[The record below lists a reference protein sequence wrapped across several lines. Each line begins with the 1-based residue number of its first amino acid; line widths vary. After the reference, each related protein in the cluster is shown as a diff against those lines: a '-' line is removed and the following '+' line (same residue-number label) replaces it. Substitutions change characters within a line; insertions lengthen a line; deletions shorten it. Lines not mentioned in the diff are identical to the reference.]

1 MAIVRTFVVCTVVTA
16 TIALAAA
23 RGEAQ
28 RPLTPPRAPA
38 PSASPTTTPPQAPPP
53 AAAAPDTTVG
63 PGPTRVL
70 GSSLT
75 LPSDYRIGAGDLLQ
89 INVWK
94 NETLSRIVP
103 VRPDGKIS
111 LPLLQDVQAAG
122 LTPMELRD
130 KLANSFAEFMPNPE
144 VSVSVNDVRSMRI
157 SVLGQVQRPGVLEL
171 HGATTILEAIAMAG
185 GFRDFASPSR
195 IVVLRTDQSGKTD
208 RIRFNYNRAVSNSG
222 DEQNMILKAGDVV
235 VVP

>member
-1 MAIVRTFVVCTVVTA
+1 MTILRTFIVCTVVA
-16 TIALAAA
+16 ASVGLAVG

-28 RPLTPPRAPA
+28 RPLTPSPVPG
-38 PSASPTTTPPQAPPP
+38 PSASPATAPPP
-53 AAAAPDTTVG
+53 APAPAASVPSTAG
-63 PGPTRVL
+63 PGPTPVM
-70 GSSLT
+70 GSSLV
-75 LPSDYRIGAGDLLQ
+75 LPSDYKIGPGDLLQ

-94 NETLSRIVP
+94 NETLSRIAP

-130 KLANSFAEFMPNPE
+130 KLARALAEFMPYPE

-157 SVLGQVQRPGVLEL
+157 SVLGQVQKPGVLEL

-195 IVVLRTDQSGKTD
+195 IVVLRTDQTGKTD

>member
-1 MAIVRTFVVCTVVTA
+1 MTIMRTFVVCTAV
-16 TIALAAA
+16 IAGIGLAVPY
-23 RGEAQ
+23 GEAQ
-28 RPLTPPRAPA
+28 RPLAPSPAPA
-38 PSASPTTTPPQAPPP
+38 PSASPTTRPSQPPSASPTS
-53 AAAAPDTTVG
+53 PDATA
-63 PGPTRVL
+63 PGPTRVM
-70 GSSLT
+70 GSSLV
-75 LPSDYRIGAGDLLQ
+75 LPSDYKIGPGDLLQ

-122 LTPMELRD
+122 LTPMQLRD

-157 SVLGQVQRPGVLEL
+157 SVLGQVQKPGVLEL

-195 IVVLRTDQSGKTD
+195 IVVLRTDQTGKTD
-208 RIRFNYNRAVSNSG
+208 RIKFNYNRAVSNSG
-222 DEQNMILKAGDVV
+222 DEQNMILKPGDVV

>member
-1 MAIVRTFVVCTVVTA
+1 MTTIRTIAVCTAVIVGV
-16 TIALAAA
+16 ALSVGP
-23 RGEAQ
+23 GEAQ
-28 RPLTPPRAPA
+28 RPLTPSPVPGPGAPPTMAPSTPATGTDTTPSALPA
-38 PSASPTTTPPQAPPP
+38 PTA
-53 AAAAPDTTVG
+53 
-63 PGPTRVL
+63 VL
-70 GSSLT
+70 GSAHP
-75 LPSDYRIGAGDLLQ
+75 LPSDYRIGPGDVLQ

-122 LTPMELRD
+122 LTPLQLRD
-130 KLANSFAEFMPNPE
+130 KLATALSEFMPNPE
-144 VSVSVNDVRSMRI
+144 ISVSVNDVRSMHI

-171 HGATTILEAIAMAG
+171 HGSTTILEAIAMAG

-195 IVVLRTDQSGKTD
+195 IVVLRTDQAGKTD
-208 RIRFNYNRAVSNSG
+208 RIRFNYNKAVSSSS
-222 DEQNMILKAGDVV
+222 DEQNMILKPGDVV